1 MFKLKRR
8 FNHHKRRFILAKG
21 LALKINLLQGYFKL
35 SFACGKFSKVH
46 LLILSYLCKQKRRW
60 SSNSEPSSWTMQI
73 YFMSGKTI
81 CRCGRW
87 DRHSVLFLILH
98 WNKYVL
104 QAQNDTFYAAGQM
117 RLMVDL
123 IDQGETKTIGC
134 VDLYDFSPKDFRA
147 AMGILFSSEHR
158 GRGYAKPV
166 VEMLW
171 EYVTKVY
178 SLHCLYSFVP
188 SDNLSSKKMLISSGF
203 EPTSVL
209 KDWLCENGKFKDV
222 EVYQKINRTKDEK

>member
-1 MFKLKRR
+1 MEFKFRAVELDDADLFYEWENDMSVWSVGQTQRP
-8 FNHHKRRFILAKG
+8 FSHF
-21 LALKINLLQGYFKL
+21 ALEQ
-35 SFACGKFSKVH
+35 
-46 LLILSYLCKQKRRW
+46 
-60 SSNSEPSSWTMQI
+60 
-73 YFMSGKTI
+73 
-81 CRCGRW
+81 
-87 DRHSVLFLILH
+87 
-98 WNKYVL
+98 YVL
-104 QAQNDTFYAAGQM
+104 QVQNDTFYAAGQM

-166 VEMLW
+166 VELLW

>member
-1 MFKLKRR
+1 MEFKFRAVELDDADLFYEWENDMSVWSVGQTERP
-8 FNHHKRRFILAKG
+8 FSHF
-21 LALKINLLQGYFKL
+21 ALEQ
-35 SFACGKFSKVH
+35 
-46 LLILSYLCKQKRRW
+46 
-60 SSNSEPSSWTMQI
+60 
-73 YFMSGKTI
+73 
-81 CRCGRW
+81 
-87 DRHSVLFLILH
+87 
-98 WNKYVL
+98 YVL

-203 EPTSVL
+203 EPTGVL